1 METKTDKLLR
11 KNYVFFQNQLPT
23 LLRDKNKKDKFA
35 LIKDE
40 QIVGV
45 YDTVEK
51 AMDTAIK
58 EKQLKW
64 ETFLVQKIEKQQ
76 VHHIYK
82 RVCV

>member
-1 METKTDKLLR
+1 METKTNKLLK
-11 KNYVFFQNQLPT
+11 KNYAFFQNQLST

-40 QIVGV
+40 QIIGI

-58 EKQLKW
+58 EKQFKL

-76 VHHIYK
+76 VHYIS
-82 RVCV
+82 RIA